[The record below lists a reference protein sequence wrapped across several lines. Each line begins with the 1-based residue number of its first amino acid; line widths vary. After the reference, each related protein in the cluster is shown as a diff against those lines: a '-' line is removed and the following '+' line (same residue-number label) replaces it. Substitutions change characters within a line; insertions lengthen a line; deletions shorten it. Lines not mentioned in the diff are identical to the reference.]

1 MRWSD
6 LQPLAVALVLA
17 GPVPLTAQD
26 APPATPGQSTSE
38 LAKTPADGKKKPG
51 AKATKG
57 DAAAA
62 DGSTAGS
69 VVELP
74 GPSLGGV
81 EKMLP
86 IGRAAEKLVI
96 PVLDEFGRIASMT
109 KIGKLTRRDE
119 TTYFLEDVQ
128 TVSYD
133 HGKVDAAGR
142 PATTSVHMTDAL
154 FDRIRQKL
162 ESDKPVQINQP
173 EGSIDGPQGMIYDMT
188 TGLGTVKGRSVTRI
202 PESAAAPPPAPEL
215 PDEPPADDAP
225 DEPSPTTPENRN
237 PPSQ

>member
-6 LQPLAVALVLA
+6 LHALSAALSLASTLSL
-17 GPVPLTAQD
+17 PAQD
-26 APPATPGQSTSE
+26 VPPTAPEKSAPTK
-38 LAKTPADGKKKPG
+38 AKTPADGEKKPDST
-51 AKATKG
+51 APDAN
-57 DAAAA
+57 AAAPP
-62 DGSTAGS
+62 GS

-86 IGRAAEKLVI
+86 VGRSAEKLVI
-96 PVLDEFGRIASMT
+96 PVLDELGRVASMT

-133 HGKVDAAGR
+133 HGTPDAAGR
-142 PATTSVHMTDAL
+142 PATTMVQMTDAV
-154 FDRIRQKL
+154 FDRVHQKL
-162 ESDKPVQINQP
+162 ESDKPVKIHQP

-202 PESAAAPPPAPEL
+202 PGSAAAATPPPEL
-215 PDEPPADDAP
+215 PDEPPADDAA
-225 DEPSPTTPENRN
+225 DEPAPTTPETRT